1 MHFIYNTW
9 GLEGLEVKGQPAV
22 VGSFL
27 QRFAAWGWNL
37 GHQGWWSR
45 LLGLE

>member
-1 MHFIYNTW
+1 MHSIYNTW
-9 GLEGLEVKGQPAV
+9 GFGGFGGQGQLAA

-37 GHQGWWSR
+37 GHQSWWSQ